1 MSKLHFEVL
10 PSDQL
15 RLWKHFEKESNFLK
29 AQGYYLAG
37 GSGLALQLGHRQSI
51 DFDFFSQK
59 KGLAEATQNWLQSFT
74 QILIRDLDND
84 TLHAE
89 VDGVKVSFISGY
101 KYRTV
106 EPLIDAEGISIASL
120 VDIGLMKLLALTHRA
135 TLRDYVDLAALL
147 RKHTDLGKL
156 LQAGRQKYGKGF
168 NPMVFLRALV
178 TFTDIDQEM
187 PVLIDKSLK
196 TSWQNILRE
205 AVKKAAK

>member
-1 MSKLHFEVL
+1 MELNESIKSILL
-10 PSDQL
+10 
-15 RLWKHFEKESNFLK
+15 KHFQKESNFLR
-29 AQGYYLAG
+29 AQGYYLVG

-51 DFDFFSQK
+51 DFDFFSQR

-74 QILIRDLDND
+74 KVLIRDLDND

-106 EPLIDAEGISIASL
+106 APLIDAKGISIAGL

-135 TLRDYVDLAALL
+135 TLRDYMDLAAIL
-147 RKHTDLGKL
+147 RKHLDLEKL
-156 LQAGRQKYGKGF
+156 LRAGRQKYGKSF

-196 TSWQNILRE
+196 SSWQHVLRE